1 MEKKL
6 EVSYVYDPAKKT
18 LECDAI
24 YNGLIKDSFCA
35 MFDEHPTHK
44 TIQEFINGFVQ
55 YLKEKENGNNI
66 ES

>member
-6 EVSYVYDPAKKT
+6 EVSFVYDPEKKT
-18 LECDAI
+18 LDCDAK
-24 YNGLIKDSFCA
+24 YNGIIDSFCA
-35 MFDEHPTHK
+35 VFDEYLTYE
-44 TIQEFINGFVQ
+44 TIQEFVNGFVQ